1 MSTPERYCSTLQRTH
16 SELYFENWKAER
28 FSETLTVIRFNL
40 VQFSPSFL
48 LNLLCKLHVPSM
60 FWAVVFYFT
69 QFGVQLLVEE
79 FRDSSFEYCGTQLSL
94 VQLLKK
100 KNTLT
105 FSSKYW
111 LLTPILIIH
120 TRQSIKSFSSLS
132 SCRALVPAEDKL
144 RTSLV
149 AWTSTAGQGW
159 VLFGSCPRAAAAV
172 HSE

>member
-1 MSTPERYCSTLQRTH
+1 MSLQCFERLFFLFYSIWCPVASGRT
-16 SELYFENWKAER
+16 SLN
-28 FSETLTVIRFNL
+28 SETVLSSTVERNL
-40 VQFSPSFL
+40 V
-48 LNLLCKLHVPSM
+48 LCN
-60 FWAVVFYFT
+60 FW
-69 QFGVQLLVEE
+69 
-79 FRDSSFEYCGTQLSL
+79 
-94 VQLLKK
+94 KK
-100 KNTLT
+100 KTLT
-105 FSSKYW
+105 FSSKFW

-172 HSE
+172 HSEYGMRIMRTIICRQTRRIRRRRD